1 MATSSDAVGTRASRR
16 RRRRRTLLR
25 EVLALVLL
33 GALLA
38 LVLRA
43 FVVQAY
49 VIPSGS
55 MQPLLEPGDRVVV
68 LNTGDVDPVDGTSGI
83 RRGDVVV
90 FDGTGLFAPTPDHAL
105 GGDVAASVARW
116 LGLGSSERDF
126 VKRVVG
132 LPGERVRCCDEQGRI
147 TVDGVPLDEPYVFPG
162 DTPSDLRFDVRVPDG
177 RLWVMGDHRSDSA
190 DSRAHL
196 GSPGGG
202 MVPMSR
208 VVGRVVAVVWPL
220 DRWQRVDRG
229 ADTTAAATDPSGSAV
244 TGDR

>member
-1 MATSSDAVGTRASRR
+1 VATSSDAAGTRASRR
-16 RRRRRTLLR
+16 RRRRRSLLR
-25 EVLALVLL
+25 EVGALVLL
-33 GALLA
+33 GALLSLA
-38 LVLRA
+38 LRA

-55 MQPLLEPGDRVVV
+55 MQPLLQPGDRVVV
-68 LNTGDVDPVDGTSGI
+68 VSSGLGAQTI

-90 FDGTGLFAPTPDHAL
+90 FDGTGLFAPTPEHAL
-105 GGDVAASVARW
+105 GGDLAARLGRW
-116 LGLGSSERDF
+116 FGLGESERDF

-132 LPGERVRCCDEQGRI
+132 LPGERVRCCDVTGRI
-147 TVDGVPLDEPYVFPG
+147 TVDGVPIDEPYVFPG
-162 DTPSDLRFDVRVPDG
+162 DTPSELRFDVRVPEG

-220 DRWQRVDRG
+220 DRWHRVERG
-229 ADTTAAATDPSGSAV
+229 TTDPVVERAGS
-244 TGDR
+244 DR